1 MSLSITEHNPL
12 QAVTWNN
19 PNFDN
24 NSDLTADV
32 ADTMHDN
39 STQIL
44 AINRNYDIDTQ
55 QISSK
60 LLCTVPAVI
69 ALQSGCRQK
78 ILADSIVTGQ
88 S

>member
-1 MSLSITEHNPL
+1 MLLVSLTITEHNPL

-24 NSDLTADV
+24 NEDLTADV

-44 AINRNYDIDTQ
+44 AIKSELRYWYPLNFVRAFVHSSGGNRFTKQ
-55 QISSK
+55 
-60 LLCTVPAVI
+60 L
-69 ALQSGCRQK
+69 
-78 ILADSIVTGQ
+78 
-88 S
+88 